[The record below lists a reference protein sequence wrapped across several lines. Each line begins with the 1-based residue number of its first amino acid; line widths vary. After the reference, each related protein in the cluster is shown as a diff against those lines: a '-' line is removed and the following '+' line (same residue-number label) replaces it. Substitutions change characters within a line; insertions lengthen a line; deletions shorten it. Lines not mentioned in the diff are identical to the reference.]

1 MIEVI
6 AVMVIL
12 AILGVVG
19 YSTMSSTS
27 TFDLKSRVDVLKGHL
42 RYAQTRAMNSNQI
55 WGISFPSN
63 TAYALFRNGDTANR
77 VLILGQDADIV
88 SLPGGFS
95 VTTGIVAFDD
105 WGIPYTDASGTTAQ
119 SGSRTISLSKDG
131 VTENI
136 TIMPNTGFIP

>member
-1 MIEVI
+1 MKTGCLKSGPSLNINGFTMIEVI

-19 YSTMSSTS
+19 YTTMSSTS
-27 TFDLKSRVDVLKGHL
+27 TFDLQSRVDVLKGHL

-55 WGISFPSN
+55 WGINFPSN

-88 SLPGGFS
+88 SLPSGFS

-105 WGIPYTDASGTTAQ
+105 WGKPYTDALGA
-119 SGSRTISLSKDG
+119 
-131 VTENI
+131 
-136 TIMPNTGFIP
+136 